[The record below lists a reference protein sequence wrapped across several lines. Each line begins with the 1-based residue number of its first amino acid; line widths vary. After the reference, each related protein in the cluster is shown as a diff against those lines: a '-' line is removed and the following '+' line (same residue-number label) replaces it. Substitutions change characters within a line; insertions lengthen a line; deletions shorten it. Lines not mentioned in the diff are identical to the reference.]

1 MYYGKNVLSKFPEK
15 FVFSL
20 NDADAD
26 ALIPGVSVAALTG
39 NTVYYTDSV
48 KDTCQ
53 VKPYVFPEIEDLAWF
68 VSAEPAKKAYAAKEY
83 ETALR
88 LYEELAEKGFARAQ
102 FECGWI
108 YYNGKG
114 TPPNLEAAL
123 RWFEKAAALEHKDA
137 QFRCAQMYYNGE
149 GTAPNQAKALH
160 WYEKAAMQGHKDAQF
175 ECGKLYHHGKG
186 VAHDIGK
193 AVDWFQ
199 KAAQQGIVKAMYNLA
214 VMYYNG
220 DGMPTDMK
228 AAYTWFEQ
236 AANRNHVKAQYK
248 CAEMLYNGDVPKN
261 REQARMWLQR
271 VASQDADLELQ
282 WKARANLAR
291 SEM

>member
-1 MYYGKNVLSKFPEK
+1 M
-15 FVFSL
+15 
-20 NDADAD
+20 
-26 ALIPGVSVAALTG
+26 
-39 NTVYYTDSV
+39 
-48 KDTCQ
+48 
-53 VKPYVFPEIEDLAWF
+53 KPYVFPEIEDLAWF

-102 FECGWI
+102 FECGWM

-186 VAHDIGK
+186 VAHDMGK
-193 AVDWFQ
+193 ASRMTWEKRWIGFKRLRS
-199 KAAQQGIVKAMYNLA
+199 KAL
-214 VMYYNG
+214 
-220 DGMPTDMK
+220 
-228 AAYTWFEQ
+228 
-236 AANRNHVKAQYK
+236 
-248 CAEMLYNGDVPKN
+248 
-261 REQARMWLQR
+261 
-271 VASQDADLELQ
+271 
-282 WKARANLAR
+282 
-291 SEM
+291 

>member
-1 MYYGKNVLSKFPEK
+1 M
-15 FVFSL
+15 
-20 NDADAD
+20 
-26 ALIPGVSVAALTG
+26 
-39 NTVYYTDSV
+39 
-48 KDTCQ
+48 
-53 VKPYVFPEIEDLAWF
+53 
-68 VSAEPAKKAYAAKEY
+68 
-83 ETALR
+83 
-88 LYEELAEKGFARAQ
+88 
-102 FECGWI
+102 
-108 YYNGKG
+108 
-114 TPPNLEAAL
+114 
-123 RWFEKAAALEHKDA
+123 
-137 QFRCAQMYYNGE
+137 
-149 GTAPNQAKALH
+149 
-160 WYEKAAMQGHKDAQF
+160 
-175 ECGKLYHHGKG
+175 
-186 VAHDIGK
+186 GK

-248 CAEMLYNGDVPKN
+248 CAEMLYNGEVPKN

-282 WKARANLAR
+282 WKARAILSR

>member
-1 MYYGKNVLSKFPEK
+1 M
-15 FVFSL
+15 
-20 NDADAD
+20 
-26 ALIPGVSVAALTG
+26 
-39 NTVYYTDSV
+39 
-48 KDTCQ
+48 
-53 VKPYVFPEIEDLAWF
+53 
-68 VSAEPAKKAYAAKEY
+68 
-83 ETALR
+83 
-88 LYEELAEKGFARAQ
+88 
-102 FECGWI
+102 
-108 YYNGKG
+108 
-114 TPPNLEAAL
+114 
-123 RWFEKAAALEHKDA
+123 
-137 QFRCAQMYYNGE
+137 
-149 GTAPNQAKALH
+149 
-160 WYEKAAMQGHKDAQF
+160 
-175 ECGKLYHHGKG
+175 
-186 VAHDIGK
+186 GK

-271 VASQDADLELQ
+271 VASQDANLELRE
-282 WKARANLAR
+282 KAKANLSR